1 MNYHFILLSIIRFV
15 LVGDD
20 YQLPPI
26 VLSSEAQARGMDI
39 SLLKR
44 LVEAHPEATI
54 CLTAQYRMNDDI
66 MILCNTLIYE
76 SRMTCAT
83 PATASARLLLPSFPL
98 ALSSDNNSNSNS
110 NSNSG
115 QNILKIMSNN
125 ITDRDWLLRSLNPK
139 NSVVFLNTDTMY
151 ETKGLSILKNDKT
164 GSIFQKG
171 FLTSSTSTS
180 FSSSSTTSSST
191 RVNGKERYDVISNT
205 MVSGT
210 ASEQEPK
217 VELKEKEQYG
227 VNVHPF
233 EVEIVRDIVRGL
245 SQCGFNVRKGKG
257 LGVISPYRSQVRAL
271 RKSLLTLFLNNEIN
285 TADEPQAFPFS
296 ADMVVEKCVGRD
308 VEVRKEEKVD
318 FNECEVSTVDS
329 FQGRDM
335 DVVILSTV
343 KNIVGELV
351 RSMRVLY
358 INIDMAKFVFQL
370 VL

>member
-1 MNYHFILLSIIRFV
+1 M
-15 LVGDD
+15 GDD

-26 VLSSEAQARGMDI
+26 ILSSEAQAKGMDI

-54 CLTAQYRMNDDI
+54 CLTAQYRMNNDI

-83 PATASARLLLPSFPL
+83 PAIASARLLLPSFP
-98 ALSSDNNSNSNS
+98 SSDNNSKNNSSSSGSSSSNNNNNSNS
-110 NSNSG
+110 INNSG
-115 QNILKIMSNN
+115 QNILKMISNN
-125 ITDRDWLLRSLNPK
+125 KSDRDWLLRSINPG

-151 ETKGLSILKNDKT
+151 ETGSLSILKNNKT

-171 FLTSSTSTS
+171 FLTSSSSTPTSTS
-180 FSSSSTTSSST
+180 STSSSSTW
-191 RVNGKERYDVISNT
+191 VNGNERYAVISNT
-205 MVSGT
+205 KVSGT
-210 ASEQEPK
+210 ASEPEPK
-217 VELKEKEQYG
+217 VESKEKEQYG

-233 EVEIVRDIVRGL
+233 EVQIVRDVVKGL

-271 RKSLLTLFLNNEIN
+271 RKSLLTLFLNDEIN
-285 TADEPQAFPFS
+285 MAAEPQVSPLS
-296 ADMVVEKCVGRD
+296 TDMVVDRSVGKG
-308 VEVRKEEKVD
+308 VEVRREERVD
-318 FNECEVSTVDS
+318 INECEVSTVDS

-343 KNIVGELV
+343 KNIDGELV
-351 RSMRVLY
+351 RS
-358 INIDMAKFVFQL
+358 IL
-370 VL
+370 VQHQY

>member
-1 MNYHFILLSIIRFV
+1 M
-15 LVGDD
+15 GDD

-26 VLSSEAQARGMDI
+26 ILSSEAQARGMDI

-83 PATASARLLLPSFPL
+83 PAIAFARLLLPSFPL
-98 ALSSDNNSNSNS
+98 ALSSDNNSKKNSNSNSISIS

-115 QNILKIMSNN
+115 QNILKMISNN
-125 ITDRDWLLRSLNPK
+125 KSDRDWLLHSINPG

-151 ETKGLSILKNDKT
+151 ETGGLSILKNNKT

-171 FLTSSTSTS
+171 FLTSSSSTST
-180 FSSSSTTSSST
+180 SSSSTSTSST
-191 RVNGKERYDVISNT
+191 WVNGKDRYDVISNT
-205 MVSGT
+205 KVSGT
-210 ASEQEPK
+210 ASEPEPK
-217 VELKEKEQYG
+217 VESKEKEQYG

-233 EVEIVRDIVRGL
+233 EVQIVRDIVKGL

-271 RKSLLTLFLNNEIN
+271 RKSLLTLFLNDEIN
-285 TADEPQAFPFS
+285 MADELQVPPLS
-296 ADMVVEKCVGRD
+296 ADIVVDRSVGRVVEMRW
-308 VEVRKEEKVD
+308 EERVD
-318 FNECEVSTVDS
+318 INECEVSTVDS

-343 KNIVGELV
+343 KNIDGELV
-351 RSMRVLY
+351 RS
-358 INIDMAKFVFQL
+358 IL
-370 VL
+370 VRHQY